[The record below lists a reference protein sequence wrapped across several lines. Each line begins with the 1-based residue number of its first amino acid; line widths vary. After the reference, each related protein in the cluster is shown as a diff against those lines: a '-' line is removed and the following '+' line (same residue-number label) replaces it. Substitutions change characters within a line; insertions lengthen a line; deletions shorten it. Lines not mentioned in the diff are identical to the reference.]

1 MESDMEQLSPAVA
14 VDTGAHYVDWGAI
27 IAGAVLASGI
37 ALLLFTFGTAIGL
50 SMVSPYEGEGTSRT
64 AYFIVLGLW
73 STWVI
78 VSSFLAGGYLAG
90 RLRRRIG
97 DGTPHEIEVRDGA
110 HGIVVWAV
118 GVVVGSLLL
127 TYGVSSV
134 AGNAAAT
141 GMIERR
147 TDMTL
152 YTVDALL
159 RGAGESTA
167 TLTNDAERNE
177 ISRLLTYGVVRGE
190 LNAQDKMYLSHIV
203 ANRTGLAT
211 AAAERRVEQVLADA
225 QYKADIA
232 RKGGIIIGFLTV
244 AALLIG
250 GAAAAWSA
258 TLGGRHR
265 DEGTDTAFFWR
276 WG

>member
-1 MESDMEQLSPAVA
+1 MEQLRPAVA

-37 ALLLFTFGTAIGL
+37 SFLLFTFGTAIGL
-50 SMVSPYEGEGTSRT
+50 SMVSPYEGEGSSRT

-73 STWVI
+73 SIWVI

-110 HGIVVWAV
+110 HGLVVWAV

-127 TYGVSSV
+127 IHGVSSV
-134 AGNAAAT
+134 AGNAAAS

-167 TLTNDAERNE
+167 TLSNEAERNE

-190 LNAQDKMYLSHIV
+190 LNAEDKMYLSHIV

-232 RKGGIIIGFLTV
+232 RKGGIIIGFLTA
-244 AALLIG
+244 AALLVG

-258 TLGGRHR
+258 TRGGRHR